1 MSSVYLLGHPVGHSL
16 SPAMHNAAFR
26 ALGLPHSYEALD
38 VTGDAL
44 PAAVQ
49 RIRSGEVLG
58 ANVTV
63 PHKETVMTLVDTWD
77 GPTAEIGAANTLS
90 RTADGGRVLA
100 SNTDAV
106 GFEYATRGLALDGA
120 RVLLLGAGGA
130 ARAVLVVLL
139 ARGARVRIANRSFER
154 ARVLSRAI
162 PHPAD
167 RETGVVDWAARTELG
182 DIDVVVNATSL
193 GLRGEDPLDGAA
205 LRRGLVVVD
214 LIATAVATPLVRRA
228 RAAGAQTVD
237 GLPMLLQQAASSFRI
252 WTGREAPV
260 DVMRAALFASVS

>member
-1 MSSVYLLGHPVGHSL
+1 MSVVYLLGHPVEHSL

-26 ALGLPHSYEALD
+26 ALGLSHSYEALD
-38 VTGDAL
+38 VTAEAL

-49 RIRSGEVLG
+49 RIRSGELLG

-90 RTADGGRVLA
+90 RTADGKRVLA

-106 GFEYATRGLALDGA
+106 GFAYATRGLALDGA

-130 ARAVLVVLL
+130 ARAVLVALL
-139 ARGARVRIANRSFER
+139 VRGAHVVIANRSPER
-154 ARVLSRAI
+154 ARTLARAI
-162 PHPAD
+162 PHPVERAP
-167 RETGVVDWAARTELG
+167 RVLDWAARTELHE
-182 DIDVVVNATSL
+182 IDVVVNATSL
-193 GLRGEDPLDGAA
+193 GLHGEDPLEGTA
-205 LRRGLVVVD
+205 LRRGLIVVD
-214 LIATAVATPLVRRA
+214 LIPTAVATPLVKRA
-228 RAAGAQTVD
+228 RAAGADVVD

-252 WTGREAPV
+252 WTGRDAPV
-260 DVMRAALFASVS
+260 EVMRAALFASVS

>member
-1 MSSVYLLGHPVGHSL
+1 MSSVYLLGHPVAHSL

-26 ALGLPHSYEALD
+26 ALGLPHAYETLD
-38 VTGDAL
+38 VTPDAL
-44 PAAVQ
+44 PRAVA

-63 PHKETVMTLVDTWD
+63 PYKEAVMTLVDTWD

-90 RTADGGRVLA
+90 RTADGKKIIA

-106 GFEYATRGLALDGA
+106 GFEYATRGIALDGA

-130 ARAVLVVLL
+130 ARAVLIVLF
-139 ARGARVRIANRSFER
+139 ARGARVAIANRSAER
-154 ARVLSRAI
+154 ARNLARTI
-162 PHPAD
+162 PHPVE
-167 RETGVVDWAARTELG
+167 REARVVEWAARTDLSEV
-182 DIDVVVNATSL
+182 DIVVNATSL
-193 GLRGEDPLDGAA
+193 GLQGEDPLPGAA

-214 LIATAVATPLVRRA
+214 LIPTVVATPLAKRA
-228 RAAGAQTVD
+228 RAAGAEVVD
-237 GLPMLLQQAASSFRI
+237 GLPMLLQQAVSSFRI